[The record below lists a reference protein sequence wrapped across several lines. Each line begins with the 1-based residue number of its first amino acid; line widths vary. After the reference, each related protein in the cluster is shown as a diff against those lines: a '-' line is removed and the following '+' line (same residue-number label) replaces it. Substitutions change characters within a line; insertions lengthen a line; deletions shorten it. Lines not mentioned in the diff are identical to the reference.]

1 MNALY
6 AYFAYGSNLMPDRLL
21 QRCPTAV
28 PYAPAILPNYRL
40 TERLYADVDFTPRAK
55 VHGFVYLLRAQDVAR
70 LDRYEGYPRIYCRYT
85 VDVIL
90 DDGTELP
97 ALIYEMTP
105 KTKEIRNGLP
115 YPEDYRKICR
125 EGANLHRIKNHFIR
139 KRRCK

>member
-1 MNALY
+1 MSTDLWG
-6 AYFAYGSNLMPDRLL
+6 FPD
-21 QRCPTAV
+21 
-28 PYAPAILPNYRL
+28 IGLPFL
-40 TERLYADVDFTPRAK
+40 TERLYADIDYAPGK
-55 VHGFVYLLRAQDVAR
+55 QVHDVAR
-70 LDRYEGYPRIYCRYT
+70 LDRYEGYPQIYRRYT

-115 YPEDYRKICR
+115 YPEAYRKICR

-139 KRRCK
+139 KRRRK

>member
-1 MNALY
+1 MKGLY
-6 AYFAYGSNLMPDRLL
+6 AYFAYGSNLLPERLF

-40 TERLYADVDFTPRAK
+40 TERLYAE
-55 VHGFVYLLRAQDVAR
+55 YLLRAHDVAR
-70 LDRYEGYPRIYCRYT
+70 LDRYEGYPQIYRRYT

-90 DDGTELP
+90 NDGTELP

-115 YPEDYRKICR
+115 YPEAYRKICR

-139 KRRCK
+139 KRRRKA